1 MMYRK
6 YFKVKF
12 SGKDIDDIDEE
23 SCRRVD
29 TYMRSTHTAFRD
41 KFPFHNILEI
51 KVTQAVKQAHL
62 PWKSL
67 CKFVFIE
74 VQVDDDYNDPSLI
87 TLWITHR
94 FSKYKNLYLRRRFK
108 ECEVTCDEYCS
119 KDPKE
124 AEADYNE
131 DFELYKV
138 NGYSIRN

>member
-1 MMYRK
+1 MKYRK
-6 YFKVKF
+6 YFRVKF
-12 SGKDIDDIDEE
+12 SGKDTEDIDDE

-29 TYMRSTHTAFRD
+29 TYMRSTYTAFRD
-41 KFPFHNILEI
+41 KFPFHNIFEI
-51 KVTQAVKQAHL
+51 KVTQPVKQVYV

-108 ECEVTCDEYCS
+108 ECVVTCDEYCRR
-119 KDPKE
+119 DPKE
-124 AEADYNE
+124 AQAAYNE

-138 NGYSIRN
+138 NGYSTRN